1 MEARS
6 LRARGR
12 PGAHLRSV
20 ALLAAPGGNPAHLAS
35 LVWGLAQRGELVVH
49 LELVLYASAANY
61 LEAEFEQAGGPLD
74 QLRGQLGGLAR
85 IERTL
90 VRDAHGRALEEDAEL
105 EDQLAFARTVW
116 ARARA
121 LGEGELPVIYGLVGG
136 RRRTLTVDLAT
147 TFQLL
152 ARPED
157 RLVDLRLHPKYAD
170 DPRTGFAFP
179 GQESEARV
187 PAALGAE
194 ELLSAAEVRVELVD
208 VLVPRLGHAL
218 LEGDREDFTKA
229 VAAGEQAARLGGV
242 PDLEIDVLN
251 RRVRFGSVEVRL
263 SRDQMV
269 WFVAL
274 SRARQQTTEGWLDA
288 RQVSAWLPAVQHC
301 LAAWKSPASELS
313 DGFDPSEMPDDK
325 RMKWLGPLRSKLRRR
340 LRDALA
346 GHPHRALVVPAK
358 SPDKRPVERLPIAP
372 ERLLPR

>member
-1 MEARS
+1 VEAGPR
-6 LRARGR
+6 RARGR
-12 PGAHLRSV
+12 PGASLKPV

-49 LELVLYASAANY
+49 LELVLYASAARY
-61 LEAEFEQAGGPLD
+61 LEAEFEHPGGPLE
-74 QLRGQLGGLAR
+74 QLRGQLGGLTC

-90 VRDAHGRALEEDAEL
+90 VRDARGQALEEDAAL
-105 EDQLAFARTVW
+105 EDHLAFARTVW

-121 LGEGELPVIYGLVGG
+121 LGEGGLPVIYGLVGG

-194 ELLSAAEVRVELVD
+194 ELLSAAEVRVELVE

-218 LEGDREDFTKA
+218 LEGDREDFAKA
-229 VAAGEQAARLGGV
+229 VAAGERAARLGGV
-242 PDLEIDVLN
+242 PDLHIDVLN

-274 SRARQQTTEGWLDA
+274 AQARQGSEEGWLDA
-288 RQVSAWLPAVQHC
+288 RDVVAWLPAVEHC

-313 DGFDPSEMPDDK
+313 DGFDPSDMPEHK

-346 GHPHRALVVPAK
+346 GHPHWALVVPEK
-358 SPDKRPVERLPIAP
+358 SPDKRPVERLTLEPG
-372 ERLLPR
+372 RVVWD